1 MRFNISGSS
10 ETILLED
17 RFYNTIVFICAIN
30 SVFAVILNEQSHFP
44 LLFNF
49 SLLIN
54 GICYSV
60 LYYLGRFKKKAT
72 SNKKILLFL
81 FIVTLCISWFFNEG
95 YNGSTPFYFFIVT
108 VFIAFLFE
116 KKYAYGII
124 FSLTILI
131 FILSA
136 IQQNYPQYVLP
147 YISYKARLL
156 DILLVFVS
164 LVITLGYIVIV
175 FKRNLDNERS
185 TIQNQKKQ
193 IQNQLDELTSLHTI
207 LKEINTEISEKNEEL
222 EKTNTILENQKQSI
236 IIKNTELQNLNNT
249 KNKFFSIISHDL
261 KNPFQSILGL
271 SEILAKEIE
280 SCSSD
285 EIVEFSQT
293 IRNSSQ
299 HAYRLL
305 ENLLEWSQSQIGSI
319 SFNPETLNLH
329 QIINEILRIL
339 ASTSQAKNITIRSEI
354 PESFQFIGDRHM
366 ISTILRN
373 LVSNAIKYTYQSGEI
388 TITAIKKDDTI
399 QITVKDNGMG
409 LNSEYIEK
417 LFKIS
422 EKTSVPGTENERGTG
437 LGLVLCKEFI
447 DKHSG
452 TIWVESELEK
462 GSTFSFSI
470 PQEKTLNR

>member
-1 MRFNISGSS
+1 MNFNISGSS
-10 ETILLED
+10 ETTLLED

-30 SVFAVILNEQSHFP
+30 SVLAVLLNEQTHFP

-49 SLLIN
+49 SLIII
-54 GICYSV
+54 GICYGI
-60 LYYLGRFKKKAT
+60 LYYLGRFKQKAT
-72 SNKKILLFL
+72 SNKIILLFL
-81 FIVTLCISWFFNEG
+81 FVITLCITWFFNDG

-124 FSLTILI
+124 LFQTILI
-131 FILSA
+131 VLLSV
-136 IQQNYPQYVLP
+136 IQLNYPQYVLP

-156 DILLVFVS
+156 DIIFVFVLLV
-164 LVITLGYIVIV
+164 LTLGYIVVV

-185 TIQNQKKQ
+185 IIKNQKKQ
-193 IQNQLDELTSLHTI
+193 IQNQLDELTNLHTI
-207 LKEINTEISEKNEEL
+207 LKEINEEIIEKNEEL

-236 IIKNTELQNLNNT
+236 VVKNTELQDLNKT

-271 SEILAKEIE
+271 SGILVDEIE
-280 SCSSD
+280 TCSSA
-285 EIVEFSQT
+285 EIIEFAQA
-293 IRNSSQ
+293 IRISSQ
-299 HAYRLL
+299 NAYRLL
-305 ENLLEWSQSQIGSI
+305 ENLLEWSQSQIGTI
-319 SFNPETLNLH
+319 SFNPEVIELQ
-329 QIINEILRIL
+329 QIINDTLRIS
-339 ASTSQAKNITIRSEI
+339 ASTSQAKKITIRSEI
-354 PESFQFIGDRHM
+354 QDSFQFIGDRQM

-373 LVSNAIKYTYQSGEI
+373 LVANAIKYTHRFGEI
-388 TITAIKKDDTI
+388 KLTAIKKDNKV
-399 QITVKDNGMG
+399 QISVIDNGIG
-409 LNSEYIEK
+409 LNAQYIEK
-417 LFKIS
+417 LFKIN

-447 DKHSG
+447 DKHGG

-470 PQEKTLNR
+470 PQ